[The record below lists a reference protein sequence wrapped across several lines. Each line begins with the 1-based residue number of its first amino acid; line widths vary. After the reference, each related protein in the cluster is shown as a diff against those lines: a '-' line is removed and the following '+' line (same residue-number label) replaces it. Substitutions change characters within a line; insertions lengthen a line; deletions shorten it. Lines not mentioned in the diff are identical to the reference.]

1 MRQSIKKKSYF
12 YSEHINY
19 ECFKTCL
26 GDIFMHNNATFKFII
41 VNQQLQPYAAN
52 IFSLLSFLQPP
63 HSNFTMH
70 LAKMQP
76 FELL

>member
-12 YSEHINY
+12 YSEHIIY

-41 VNQQLQPYAAN
+41 VDQQLQPYTAK
-52 IFSLLSFLQPP
+52 IFFPP
-63 HSNFTMH
+63 LFPPASAFKFHNAPS
-70 LAKMQP
+70 
-76 FELL
+76 